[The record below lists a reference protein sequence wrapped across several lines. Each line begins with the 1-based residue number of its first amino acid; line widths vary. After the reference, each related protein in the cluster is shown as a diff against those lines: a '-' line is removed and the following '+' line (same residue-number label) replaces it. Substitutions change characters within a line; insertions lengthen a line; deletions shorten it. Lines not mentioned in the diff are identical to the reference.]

1 MTTISESSYA
11 MSVAKFESLLI
22 AIRSFGASYK
32 PVKESIQVSAMEA
45 LLAQAKEAIVE
56 YTAAKSIYSTS
67 VDAQKEAFMSIGQL
81 ITRVRNALRASD
93 STVGTDE
100 TAQSI
105 FRKLYGQRASA
116 KFTKEEKTTMEAEGK
131 AVNQISVSQMSYSN
145 RISNLQDLV
154 SLLSIIPAY
163 KPNEEDLK
171 VAALSNLATQL
182 QAKNTDVASAFIQL
196 NIARNKRKSIIR
208 DSEKSL
214 SKTASDAKL
223 YTKSAFGATS
233 PEYKRISKISIR

>member
-1 MTTISESSYA
+1 
-11 MSVAKFESLLI
+11 
-22 AIRSFGASYK
+22 
-32 PVKESIQVSAMEA
+32 
-45 LLAQAKEAIVE
+45 
-56 YTAAKSIYSTS
+56 
-67 VDAQKEAFMSIGQL
+67 
-81 ITRVRNALRASD
+81 
-93 STVGTDE
+93 
-100 TAQSI
+100 
-105 FRKLYGQRASA
+105 
-116 KFTKEEKTTMEAEGK
+116 
-131 AVNQISVSQMSYSN
+131 MSYSN